1 MKLRSS
7 RMSAVTLGLLL
18 TLPCGLTAATASV
31 TAPAPAIVP
40 ATTIGDSFT
49 KQTFDLINAERV
61 KAGSRPFVWNQNIA
75 DVSQDWAN
83 KLGVATLDPT
93 FDFATIHRTDA
104 GGNEI
109 PAGSTWYRENIGF
122 NFSPAQ
128 LVDWWMNSPGH
139 KAAML
144 DPRGTDAGIGYV
156 VPVSGPYAGW
166 HLMVSNMAAYS
177 NTPLPLSPVSPAPSQ
192 IPATQTPLAQK
203 AAAINGALGLPV
215 SPEVYGLKGGGSYRN
230 YQYGALIYSPATGAH
245 ISTGAIRN
253 LWAGYG
259 FENGI
264 LGYPVTDE
272 VSGLKDGGVYQNY
285 QGGALLWSPATGA
298 HISTGAIRG
307 AWAAAGFEA
316 GPLGYPTSEIYQIN
330 GGTAQDYQNGVITSS
345 ASGTRIISG
354 EMLARYRENSAYL
367 GAAAS
372 AKTAIRDGGFYQ
384 NFQSGALLYSP
395 STGTQLSIGG
405 VRSIWA
411 ATGFENGVLGYPA
424 SGEIPANGG
433 VYQNYQGGFITWLPG
448 SGGQFVFGGIGSL
461 YRSAGGPTG
470 RLGFPTS
477 GEYST
482 GPGGNV
488 AQNYQHGTIHW
499 GPAGTGVAY

>member
-1 MKLRSS
+1 
-7 RMSAVTLGLLL
+7 MSALTLGVLLA
-18 TLPCGLTAATASV
+18 LPCGVVAATSSNAAQV
-31 TAPAPAIVP
+31 PAIVP
-40 ATTIGDSFT
+40 AVTIADSFT
-49 KQTFDLINAERV
+49 KQTFDLINAERTKV
-61 KAGSRPFVWNQNIA
+61 GSKPFIWNQKIA

-83 KLGVATLDPT
+83 HLGAATMDPT
-93 FDFATIHRTDA
+93 FDFGTIHRTDA

-156 VPVSGPYAGW
+156 VPTSGPYAGW
-166 HLMVSNMAAYS
+166 HLMVSNMAAYPTTS
-177 NTPLPLSPVSPAPSQ
+177 GPTAPAPSPSTAAPQ
-192 IPATQTPLAQK
+192 SPLALK
-203 AAAINGALGLPV
+203 AAAVNGALGLSV
-215 SPEVYGLKGGGSYRN
+215 SPEVYGLKDGGSYRN

-245 ISTGAIRN
+245 ISVGSIRN

-264 LGYPVTDE
+264 LGYPATDE
-272 VSGLKDGGVYQNY
+272 VAGLKGGGAYQNY
-285 QGGALLWSPATGA
+285 QGGAILWSPASGA
-298 HISTGAIRG
+298 HISTGSIRDT
-307 AWAAAGFEA
+307 WAATGFEN
-316 GPLGYPTSEIYQIN
+316 GMLGYPTSEIYPVE
-330 GGTAQDYQNGVITSS
+330 GGTAQTYQGGVITHS
-345 ASGTRIISG
+345 ASAGNQIVSG
-354 EMLARYRENSAYL
+354 EMLARYQENSGYL
-367 GAAAS
+367 GVAVS

-384 NFQSGALLYSP
+384 NFQRGALLYSP
-395 STGTQLSIGG
+395 ATGTQLSIGG

-411 ATGFENGVLGYPA
+411 ATGFENGVLGYPS

-433 VYQNYQGGFITWLPG
+433 VYQTYQGGFITWLPD
-448 SGGQFVFGGIGSL
+448 SGGHFVFGGIGSL

-477 GEYST
+477 GEYPT

-488 AQNYQHGTIHW
+488 AQNYQHGVIRW
-499 GPAGTGVAY
+499 GPDGTGITY

>member
-1 MKLRSS
+1 MKFSSS

-18 TLPCGLTAATASV
+18 TLPCGLNAAATSV
-31 TAPAPAIVP
+31 AAPAPAVVP
-40 ATTIGDSFT
+40 ATTISDSFT

-61 KAGSRPFVWNQNIA
+61 KVGSRPFVWNQKIA
-75 DVSQDWAN
+75 DVSQDWA
-83 KLGVATLDPT
+83 KQLGVATMDPN

-109 PAGSTWYRENIGF
+109 PAGATWYRENIGF

-156 VPVSGPYAGW
+156 VPTSGPYAGW
-166 HLMVSNMAAYS
+166 HLMVSNMAAYPTTT
-177 NTPLPLSPVSPAPSQ
+177 TPPTAPSTS
-192 IPATQTPLAQK
+192 PTTQTPLAVK

-215 SPEVYGLKGGGSYRN
+215 SPEVYGLKDGGSYRN

-245 ISTGAIRN
+245 VSTGAIRT
-253 LWAGYG
+253 LWASYG

-272 VSGLKDGGVYQNY
+272 VGGIRDGGVYQNY
-285 QGGALLWSPATGA
+285 QGGAVLWSPATGA
-298 HISTGAIRG
+298 HISTGAIRT
-307 AWAAAGFEA
+307 AWAATGFEA
-316 GPLGYPTSEIYQIN
+316 GPLGYPISEIYAVD
-330 GGTAQDYQNGVITSS
+330 GGSAQNYQNGVITYS
-345 ASGTRIISG
+345 AATGARVISG

-367 GAAAS
+367 GVATS

-384 NFQSGALLYSP
+384 NFQRGALLYSP
-395 STGTQLSIGG
+395 ATGTQVSVGG
-405 VRSIWA
+405 VRTIWA
-411 ATGFENGVLGYPA
+411 ATGFENGVLGYPS

-433 VYQNYQGGFITWLPG
+433 VYQTYQGGFIAWLPG
-448 SGGQFVFGGIGSL
+448 SGGNFVFGGISNL
-461 YRSAGGPTG
+461 YRGAGGPTG

-477 GEYST
+477 GEYPT
-482 GPGGNV
+482 GPNGNV
-488 AQNYQHGTIHW
+488 AQNFQNGVIRW
-499 GPAGTGVAY
+499 GPAGTGITY